1 MISSS
6 TRLTSTVI
14 PTCVAS
20 LILAPAA
27 FAQPVDGA
35 AADPFPP
42 GISQA
47 TAPDAGVAPA
57 PAQGMTEASVPA
69 SDDANPAAVAAC
81 LQFAEVLSGT
91 ALYYGQFADALE
103 TYENPNYSDPTISS
117 SNELGR
123 TALRQGASVALS
135 SANTPGLQPEIAN
148 PMRSWSL
155 DATKLLLKMG
165 LRGSGESLN
174 LTVAELNQDATNV
187 QAACAAAGTHA

>member
-1 MISSS
+1 MISS
-6 TRLTSTVI
+6 TMRVTTAAALTI
-14 PTCVAS
+14 VAS

-27 FAQPVDGA
+27 AFAQPVDGA
-35 AADPFPP
+35 VADPFAPANPQAAVP
-42 GISQA
+42 G
-47 TAPDAGVAPA
+47 AGVAPG
-57 PAQGMTEASVPA
+57 PAQGMTDVVPS

-91 ALYYGQFADALE
+91 ATYYGQFADALE
-103 TYENPNYSDPTISS
+103 TYENPDYSDPTISS

-123 TALRQGASVALS
+123 TALRQGAAIALTA
-135 SANTPGLQPEIAN
+135 ANTPGLAPDIAN

-174 LTVAELNQDATNV
+174 LTVAELNTDATTV